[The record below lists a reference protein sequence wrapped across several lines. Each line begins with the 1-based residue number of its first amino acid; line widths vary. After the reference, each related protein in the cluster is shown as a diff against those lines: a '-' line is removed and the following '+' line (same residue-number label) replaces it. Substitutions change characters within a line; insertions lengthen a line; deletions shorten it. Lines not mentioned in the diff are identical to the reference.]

1 MTEELLGKLLDA
13 NFTKDEIL
21 QLAGI
26 QKDQPTEPQPTPEPK
41 PDPEPQPT
49 PEPKPDP
56 EPQPTPDQKPE
67 PSNTDKRLDSIEET
81 ITKLIKTIQAGN
93 VRDDRMKD
101 NPDSLEEQTD
111 KIMASIIRPEKAK
124 REE

>member
-1 MTEELLGKLLDA
+1 MTEALSGKLLDA

-26 QKDQPTEPQPTPEPK
+26 QKDQPT
-41 PDPEPQPT
+41 EPQPT